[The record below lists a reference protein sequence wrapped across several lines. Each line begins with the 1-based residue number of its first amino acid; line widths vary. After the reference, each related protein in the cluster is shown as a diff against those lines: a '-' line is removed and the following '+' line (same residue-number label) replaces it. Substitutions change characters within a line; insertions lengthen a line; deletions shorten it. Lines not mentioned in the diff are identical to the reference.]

1 VSEFIQLEFQL
12 AGSDIESVEC
22 ALFEIGALAVTLQSA
37 SGEALFE
44 LEKGG
49 SEVWQQLKLQ
59 ALFDIDA
66 DLDSLQ
72 LGLSQII
79 GAPGDDSWKLSAVE
93 DKDWHRAWMDRFNP
107 ICFGERLWVC
117 PSWKPV
123 PADCQYPIILDP
135 GTAFGTGT
143 HPTTALCLEWL
154 DQFDCR
160 DKRVIDFGCGSG
172 VLAIAAALLG
182 ASYVSAIDNDH
193 DAVEHSQENCAKN
206 SLPEAQIKS
215 HHVDNYPDSEESA
228 DIVLA
233 NILAG
238 PLIVLAEEIC
248 ALLKPGGNLI
258 LSGILDFQIEEVTQA
273 YSGRILFQAPV
284 LRDEWVLLSGTKR

>member
-1 VSEFIQLEFQL
+1 MSEFIQLEFQL
-12 AGSDIESVEC
+12 AGSDIESVEF
-22 ALFEIGALAVTLQSA
+22 ALFEIGALAVSLQSA

-44 LEKGG
+44 LVKGG
-49 SEVWQQLKLQ
+49 GEVWQQLKLQ
-59 ALFDIDA
+59 ALFNIDA

-72 LGLSQII
+72 QGLTQII
-79 GAPGDDSWKLSAVE
+79 GAPGDDSWKLNAVE

-123 PADCQYPIILDP
+123 PAGCQYPIILDP

-154 DQFDCR
+154 DQFDCG

-182 ASYVSAIDNDH
+182 ACYVSAIDNDH
-193 DAVEHSQENCAKN
+193 DAVEHSQENCVKN
-206 SLPEAQIKS
+206 GLSEAQIKS
-215 HHVDNYPDSEESA
+215 HHVGSYPDAEESA
-228 DIVLA
+228 DVVLA

-238 PLIVLAEEIC
+238 PLVVLAAEIC

-258 LSGILDFQIEEVTQA
+258 LSGILDFQIEEITTA
-273 YSGRILFQAPV
+273 YGDMVRFQPPV
-284 LRDEWVLLSGTKR
+284 LRDEWVLLSGTKQ